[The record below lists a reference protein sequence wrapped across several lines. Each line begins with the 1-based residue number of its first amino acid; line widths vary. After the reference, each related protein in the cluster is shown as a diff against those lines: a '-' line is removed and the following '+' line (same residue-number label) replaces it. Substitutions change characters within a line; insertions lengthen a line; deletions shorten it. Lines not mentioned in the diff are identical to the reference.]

1 LLENE
6 QYQVP
11 KLSVFTSM
19 LTTNGIKY
27 CIGDTKTAKNSK
39 LFIISQ

>member
-1 LLENE
+1 
-6 QYQVP
+6 
-11 KLSVFTSM
+11 M

-39 LFIISQ
+39 KKKSQKYCTCKKNRQKL